1 MKTATILSADI
12 QAANENVKYDAAVKR
27 LLADKTILAW
37 ILESCVPEFKGMG
50 IDEIANCIERSP
62 QISKVAVM
70 PDEAVRTP
78 KIHGTSVEDAT
89 MTEGSVMFDIRFDAS
104 IPDNGEGINL
114 IINVEAQNN
123 FYPGYPI
130 IKRGIY
136 YCSRM
141 ISSQY
146 GSVFTKSHYE
156 KIRKVCSIWVCVNP
170 PKGRENTITRY
181 SITEENCIGNVKE
194 PPERYDLLMAV
205 MICLGNPEDGGCTG
219 LLKLLGV
226 LLSSDIK
233 ADDKQKILEQDFGI
247 PMTEKLER
255 KVFEMCNLSEFVM
268 EKGMQ
273 KGMEKGMEKG
283 IAVSIQRLM
292 EKLGLTSDQAMD
304 MLCIPESDQPK
315 YKSMIN
321 QL

>member
-1 MKTATILSADI
+1 MKSNASNPLRCKAHNFSLFYATQSHIIETERQGSRLKTATILSTDI
-12 QAANENVKYDAAVKR
+12 QAADENAKYDAAVKR

-37 ILESCVPEFKGMG
+37 ILKGCVPEFRGMG
-50 IDEIANCIERSP
+50 IKEIADSCIERDP
-62 QISKVAVM
+62 RISEVAVM
-70 PDEAVRTP
+70 PDGASQTP
-78 KIHGTSVEDAT
+78 KIHGTGVEDAT
-89 MTEGSVMFDIRFDAS
+89 ITEGSVMFDIRFDAS
-104 IPDNGEGINL
+104 VPGNGEDINL

-156 KIRKVCSIWVCVNP
+156 KIRKVCSIWVCVDP

-181 SITEENCIGNVKE
+181 SISEENCVGNVKE

-205 MICLGNPEDGGCTG
+205 MVCLGDPSDGSCTG
-219 LLKLLGV
+219 LLKLLGI

-233 ADDKQKILEQDFGI
+233 ACDKQEIL
-247 PMTEKLER
+247 
-255 KVFEMCNLSEFVM
+255 
-268 EKGMQ
+268 
-273 KGMEKGMEKG
+273 
-283 IAVSIQRLM
+283 
-292 EKLGLTSDQAMD
+292 
-304 MLCIPESDQPK
+304 
-315 YKSMIN
+315 
-321 QL
+321 